1 MTRFEQDPCAL
12 QPAAAVEAREEESTD
27 SLFERWL
34 ARSNASRPR
43 MKAAPATAPPP
54 TLPPLGDALADAWFK

>member
-1 MTRFEQDPCAL
+1 MTRFEQDACA
-12 QPAAAVEAREEESTD
+12 PPPTVEAREEESAD

-43 MKAAPATAPPP
+43 LKAAPARAPGPAP